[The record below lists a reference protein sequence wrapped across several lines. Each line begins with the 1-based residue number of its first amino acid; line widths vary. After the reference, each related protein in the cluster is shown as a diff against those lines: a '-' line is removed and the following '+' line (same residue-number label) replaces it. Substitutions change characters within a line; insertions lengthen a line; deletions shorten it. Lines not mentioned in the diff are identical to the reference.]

1 MKKITIVHLLI
12 ICLSLMCVPSI
23 NFFLRDAHAIPN
35 SNVPA
40 PDGHPHT
47 CGETRFPAKFID
59 GTVTWTNATADPYDA
74 SGILQTPNNF
84 CHNHHCNQGFG
95 GDKGNQKYS
104 DRQSYDAYSCWDD
117 RTYRRQSAPYPAFFE
132 RGHGFINEFP
142 DAGGGP
148 ASSPHYYFS
157 PNQTDGTTPCN
168 WDANATDMISE
179 AFLTWGGIESDELYL
194 VTGINFEPTSDPAQ
208 ADITVFWQPYRYS
221 GVWRPTTRQLI
232 FASNR
237 TWYFPKNPLGT
248 PIGQYHF
255 FTIALHEVGHIVGL
269 EDQCDTDDIMYYI
282 ERWEYLYNDTDGSGT
297 VTPNDVRLY
306 DVELSG
312 TPPGYARGST
322 VNLGDNDERQRPRRI
337 LVNFNPDEK
346 HDNTTG
352 NNRYD
357 WGEFIYRDVDNSGN
371 VTAGDVRLEERGLYA
386 AGSVVA
392 AGDTDV
398 GLGLVLFLANEKHE
412 EFLPSNGRY
421 DFRGPYLGDLD
432 SDSIHGACDLYS
444 IPAPDFG
451 DAPDPTYPTKKASN
465 GTRNLFIGREW
476 LGANPTG
483 QTTTTWEWDAKAV
496 DVPDDGC
503 VFWLPLLGVGIGFVD
518 VTVSVTNW
526 QSSRY
531 NNTFGYE
538 LYLAIWIDWDE
549 NGWWDH
555 PREMVVID
563 RLRPSTWGQNTW
575 SNRYQFDVPCWSL
588 AWARARLVYAKTG
601 MNLFP
606 WGLLPTLDSP
616 DDGGEVED
624 YYLERER
631 PPVGGIIVP
640 VDKFGLLAPYVGLA
654 STILVATVATAIYV
668 KRVKHRKEKQ

>member
-1 MKKITIVHLLI
+1 MRKVVFIYLLI
-12 ICLSLMCVPSI
+12 LCLSVFSVLGGNLFV
-23 NFFLRDAHAIPN
+23 RDVYAIPN

-47 CGETRFPAKFID
+47 CGIVGHADFID
-59 GTVTWTNATADPYDA
+59 GTVTWENGTGNWANGNLTNPDSTCHQHRDGCDFRILSEAGPPPYPDPYVSPQPYSPCAVWDNLQVRIDDDA
-74 SGILQTPNNF
+74 DFDL
-84 CHNHHCNQGFG
+84 
-95 GDKGNQKYS
+95 
-104 DRQSYDAYSCWDD
+104 
-117 RTYRRQSAPYPAFFE
+117 
-132 RGHGFINEFP
+132 GHGFINEFP
-142 DAGGGP
+142 TAGGGLACIP
-148 ASSPHYYFS
+148 RYAFS
-157 PNQTDGTTPCN
+157 GAWNN
-168 WDANATDMISE
+168 DAKQRVRD
-179 AFLTWGGIESDELYL
+179 AFKEYSDVESDKKWLA
-194 VTGINFEPTSDPAQ
+194 TGIAFVEGSPAQ
-208 ADITVFWQPYRYS
+208 ITIYWENLVGEGLAYTDLANGVMRFDSNPDSGNSWEFGTKADTNNTEIHFYS
-221 GVWRPTTRQLI
+221 T
-232 FASNR
+232 
-237 TWYFPKNPLGT
+237 
-248 PIGQYHF
+248 
-255 FTIALHEVGHIVGL
+255 ALHEVGHIVGL